1 LSLQSSV
8 THAAVSSPRMGLT
21 TISWMTGVEIR
32 WFWEP
37 VSIQQLFF
45 ANLLTLF
52 LVSAAEIDV
61 DTLRALKLRTFADP
75 DTTFVKELLDTP
87 IGIASLEFNSRIG
100 VPLDVWVT
108 ITTAYIQ
115 CPTCQLCRS
124 FPAYHAHLRDGMEC
138 LDLGEGVATLAS
150 GKGKGRESQAADV
163 FQDE

>member
-1 LSLQSSV
+1 
-8 THAAVSSPRMGLT
+8 M
-21 TISWMTGVEIR
+21 
-32 WFWEP
+32 
-37 VSIQQLFF
+37 
-45 ANLLTLF
+45 
-52 LVSAAEIDV
+52 
-61 DTLRALKLRTFADP
+61 LRALKLRTFADP

-124 FPAYHAHLRDGMEC
+124 FPAHHAHLRDGMEC
-138 LDLGEGVATLAS
+138 LDLGKGVATLAS
-150 GKGKGRESQAADV
+150 GKGKGRESQAAGV